1 MRYMF
6 YECGKH
12 GRLEQE
18 GYKVIRKSIIKSVNC
33 NECGELA
40 EQKFIIVCKE
50 HGELKAEDIKPT
62 KKGHG
67 SCRMCF
73 RRTANAKRNG
83 NREEFNARQATD
95 RGLNPEKWDKIYK
108 RQYQN
113 KRENQGDMLSL
124 IKVCSK
130 RRISLE
136 QYQKM
141 LEAQDNKCEICGL
154 EEICK
159 DPKHDRV
166 RRLSIDHCHR
176 TGNVRGL
183 LCHSCNTAIGK
194 FKDDIE
200 LLHKAIRY
208 ITQHH

>member
-6 YECGKH
+6 YECSEH
-12 GRLEQE
+12 GRLETE
-18 GYKVIRKSIIKSVNC
+18 GCKVIRKGIKNQVNC
-33 NECGELA
+33 NVCGKLA
-40 EQKFIIVCKE
+40 EQKFIIVCKH
-50 HGELKAEDIKPT
+50 HGELKPEEIKPT

-67 SCRMCF
+67 SCRICF
-73 RRTANAKRNG
+73 RKTANAKRNG
-83 NREEFNARQATD
+83 NREDFNARQATD
-95 RGLNPEKWDKIYK
+95 RELNPDKWDKIYK
-108 RQYQN
+108 KQYQN

-130 RRISLE
+130 RKITLEEYAKLLE
-136 QYQKM
+136 Q
-141 LEAQDNKCEICGL
+141 QDHKCAICGL

-159 DPKHDRV
+159 DSWHDRV

-208 ITQHH
+208 ITKYH